1 MARYFSAVETVVKVV
16 LRLDPRVTTT
26 VTMAIEMP
34 AAISPYSMAVAP
46 DSSVRKFLNIV
57 MVHPFC

>member
-46 DSSVRKFLNIV
+46 DSSVRKFLN
-57 MVHPFC
+57 MFMTHPFC